1 MTALTRRSFFR
12 AAGLAGLALPG
23 WFPRLAFSA
32 TPSSQRDVLVAVF
45 LRGAADG
52 LNIVVP
58 FGDRDYF
65 ANRPTLGIQE
75 PSATAGSGV
84 DLDGFFGLH
93 PALAPLK
100 ELYDDKA
107 LAAVHAAGSPD
118 DTHSH
123 FTAMDFMER
132 GTPGSKSLT
141 TGWIGRHLSTLATGN
156 DSPFRAVGIGHGVP
170 ASLRGPVPAAALK
183 SIADFHLKGL
193 RSASELASF
202 QAGLSNLYPGGDF
215 LDGQARQTF
224 DAVALLAGANP
235 GTYQPQNGAQYPDSD
250 FGQALQQVAQLV
262 RADLGLEVACID
274 VGGWDTHAAEG
285 GATGTLANLLGDLGA
300 GLHAFYA
307 DLADRM
313 AHITVVTMSEFG
325 RRVKENA
332 SGGTD
337 HGHGNCMFLLG
348 GGVAGGK
355 VYGTWPGLA
364 AGQLY
369 GPGDLAV
376 TTDFRTVLSE
386 IVDHRLGNPKI
397 AEVFPGFERPAYLG
411 VARQAA

>member
-1 MTALTRRSFFR
+1 MKPFTRRSFLR
-12 AAGLAGLALPG
+12 TATLSGLALPA

-32 TPSSQRDVLVAVF
+32 TPSPRRDILVCVF
-45 LRGAADG
+45 QRGAADG
-52 LNIVVP
+52 LNVVVP
-58 FGDRDYF
+58 FGDRDYY
-65 ANRPTLGIQE
+65 ANRPSLGIKE
-75 PSATAGSGV
+75 PSGDGTAI
-84 DLDGFFGLH
+84 DLDGFFGFH

-100 ELYDDKA
+100 ELYDDRV

-123 FTAMDFMER
+123 FDAMDFMER

-141 TGWIGRHLSTLATGN
+141 TGWIGRHLSTLDTGN
-156 DSPFRAVGIGHGVP
+156 GSPFRAVGIGHSAQ
-170 ASLRGPVPAAALK
+170 ASLRGPVPATALQ

-193 RSASELASF
+193 RSPAELAGF
-202 QAGLSNLYPGGDF
+202 QASLASLYPSSDF
-215 LDGQARQTF
+215 LDGQAKQTF
-224 DAVALLAGANP
+224 EAVATLAAANP

-250 FGQALQQVAQLV
+250 FGQALAQVAQLI
-262 RADLGLEVACID
+262 RADLGLEVACVDI
-274 VGGWDTHAAEG
+274 GGWDTHSAEG
-285 GATGTLANLLGDLGA
+285 SATGTLAGLLGDLGS
-300 GLHAFYA
+300 GLHAFYT

-313 AHITVVTMSEFG
+313 AHITVATMSEFG

-355 VYGTWPGLA
+355 VYGSWPGLA
-364 AGQLY
+364 ADQLY
-369 GPGDLAV
+369 GPGDLAI

-386 IVDHRLGNPKI
+386 VLERRLGNPKVT
-397 AEVFPGFERPAYLG
+397 EVFPDFPKGSYLG
-411 VARQAA
+411 VTKPA

>member
-1 MTALTRRSFFR
+1 MTVLTRRSFFR

-32 TPSSQRDVLVAVF
+32 TPSPQRDVLVAVF

-58 FGDRDYF
+58 FGDRDYY
-65 ANRPTLGIQE
+65 ANRPTLGIGE
-75 PSATAGSGV
+75 PSATAGTAI

-93 PALAPLK
+93 PALAPLE
-100 ELYDDKA
+100 ELYGDKA
-107 LAAVHAAGSPD
+107 LAVVHAAGSPD

-141 TGWIGRHLSTLATGN
+141 TGWIGRHLASLDTGN
-156 DSPFRAVGIGHGVP
+156 ESPFRAVGIGHGVP

-193 RSASELASF
+193 RSAAELSSF

-215 LDGQARQTF
+215 LDSQARQTF
-224 DAVALLAGANP
+224 DAVALLATANP
-235 GTYQPQNGAQYPDSD
+235 GAYQPQNGAQYPDSD
-250 FGQALQQVAQLV
+250 FGQALQQVAQLL
-262 RADLGLEVACID
+262 RADLGLEVACVD
-274 VGGWDTHAAEG
+274 VGGWDTHAAEE
-285 GATGTLANLLGDLGA
+285 GTLAGLLADLGA

-313 AHITVVTMSEFG
+313 AHITVVTLSEFG

-355 VYGTWPGLA
+355 VYGAWPGLA

-386 IVDHRLGNPKI
+386 IVDHRLGNSKI

-411 VARQAA
+411 LARQSV